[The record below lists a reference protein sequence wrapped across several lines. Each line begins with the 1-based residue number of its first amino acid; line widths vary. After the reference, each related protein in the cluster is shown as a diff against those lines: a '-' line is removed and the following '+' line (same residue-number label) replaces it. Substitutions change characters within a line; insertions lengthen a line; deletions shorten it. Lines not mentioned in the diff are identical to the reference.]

1 MSSFGA
7 KRKVRVIKVDHDDD
21 DRSGDTPPV
30 AEGGNLQD
38 DAVKPAF
45 GLKTGRRPFRQSGLR
60 NSFNPQDEDTSGDI
74 DETSQ
79 GNAEDDD
86 GPVVVRPNITRAALS
101 KQKKKLPKSKLSFG
115 GDGGQEDD
123 EPTSDFSPSRK
134 PVMGQKVL
142 ENNTVKR
149 RMAARGLP
157 LPVRSYQDD
166 DDRPRYSKE
175 YLDELRSSTPN
186 TPSDLSSLKANLC
199 EKMDLDPSELE
210 GALIV
215 ESPMPSSTA
224 LPQTTQILTEA
235 EIRERK
241 ERRARLA
248 KEKDYISMGDEDDGL
263 LSRKKKDD
271 SRLVA
276 EDEDLG
282 EGFDDYVEDG
292 GLSLG
297 KRAEKERR
305 KQERR
310 QMAELIHAAEGH
322 TSDSSSDSDAE
333 RRIAYET
340 AQTRAGLDG
349 LKKPRK
355 DPNEQL
361 LQVPPKITPLP
372 SLAECLVQLQAT
384 LRSMENDIHTKTATV
399 TQLTSERDDIIKREA
414 EVQAFLNET
423 GRKYE
428 EAMGRKPHPAEGGAS
443 AGPGAELA
451 GERGLESLGATPMKE
466 INMEDIE

>member
-7 KRKVRVIKVDHDDD
+7 KRKARVIKIDYDDD
-21 DRSGDTPPV
+21 ESSGDAPPV
-30 AEGGNLQD
+30 AEGGNVKN

-45 GLKTGRRPFRQSGLR
+45 GVKVGRKPFRQSGLR
-60 NSFNPQDEDTSGDI
+60 NTFNPRDEDASGDR

-79 GNAEDDD
+79 GNDEDDD
-86 GPVVVRPNITRAALS
+86 GPVVVRPNNNRAGLS
-101 KQKKKLPKSKLSFG
+101 KQKKKAPKAKISFG
-115 GDGGQEDD
+115 DDAGEQDD
-123 EPTSDFSPSRK
+123 EPSSDFNPSRK
-134 PVMGQKVL
+134 PAMGQKVL
-142 ENNTVKR
+142 EKNTIKR
-149 RMAARGLP
+149 GMAARGLP

-166 DDRPRYSKE
+166 DDRPKYSRE
-175 YLDELRSSTPN
+175 YLDELQSSTPN
-186 TPSDLSSLKANLC
+186 TPSDLSSLKASLDD
-199 EKMDLDPSELE
+199 EMDLDPSELE

-215 ESPMPSSTA
+215 DSPIPSSA
-224 LPQTTQILTEA
+224 GQPQTTQILTDA

-248 KEKDYISMGDEDDGL
+248 KEKDYISMEDEDDGL
-263 LSRKKKDD
+263 SARKKKDD
-271 SRLVA
+271 TRLVA

-305 KQERR
+305 KQDR
-310 QMAELIHAAEGH
+310 QKMAELINAAEGH

-340 AQTRAGLDG
+340 AQTRAGMDG

-384 LRSMENDIHTKTATV
+384 LKSMENNINTKAATV
-399 TQLTSERDDIIKREA
+399 AQLTRERDDIIQREA

-423 GRKYE
+423 GKQYE
-428 EAMGRKPHPAEGGAS
+428 EALGRKPNSGDGI
-443 AGPGAELA
+443 AGTQLA
-451 GERGLESLGATPMKE
+451 AERGLESLGATPVNE
-466 INMEDIE
+466 VNMEDRE